1 MSKLL
6 LTNILRSP
14 GYHFGRGL
22 NEVIYLYLHQ
32 DHYLNCHSAFMKVF
46 MGKQFAPRELL
57 AAPWIT
63 IESGIIKNSSNCS
76 HNNLYCVSICYK
88 YVLNFHHHPEQI

>member
-1 MSKLL
+1 MANKILSVSKLL

-32 DHYLNCHSAFMKVF
+32 DHYLNCH
-46 MGKQFAPRELL
+46 
-57 AAPWIT
+57 
-63 IESGIIKNSSNCS
+63 
-76 HNNLYCVSICYK
+76 
-88 YVLNFHHHPEQI
+88 

>member
-1 MSKLL
+1 MANKILSVSKLL

-32 DHYLNCHSAFMKVF
+32 DHHLNCHSAFMKVF

-63 IESGIIKNSSNCS
+63 IGSRIIKIVAIVVIIT
-76 HNNLYCVSICYK
+76 YAV
-88 YVLNFHHHPEQI
+88 

>member
-1 MSKLL
+1 MKKILSVSELL
-6 LTNILRSP
+6 LTDILRSP
-14 GYHFGRGL
+14 GYRFGRGL

-63 IESGIIKNSSNCS
+63 IGSGIIKIVAIVVIIT
-76 HNNLYCVSICYK
+76 YTV
-88 YVLNFHHHPEQI
+88 